1 MAKKLPKEIRTASL
15 LMAAVEE
22 FLDKGYEGASV
33 DAIAK
38 RAGVSKG
45 GLYYHF
51 PNKEVLL
58 MDANRKLSEP
68 ILEMLEKAYLC
79 ESTIDGLK
87 GYIKE
92 YLNYWVSHPKELS
105 FFFLSMSKA
114 LESTVLMEYYKEYI
128 KENTSFYVGM
138 FQKAVN
144 AGEANIGDPEA
155 YGISL
160 MGALDGVLSYVI
172 INAEKDITT
181 LADRFMRIWFDNIG
195 DKN

>member
-1 MAKKLPKEIRTASL
+1 MAKKLPKEIRIASL

-22 FLDKGYEGASV
+22 FLEKGYEGASV

-58 MDANRKLSEP
+58 MEANRKLSEP
-68 ILEMLEKAYLC
+68 IMEMIEKAYL
-79 ESTIDGLK
+79 SDSAIDGLK
-87 GYIKE
+87 EYIKE
-92 YLNYWVSHPKELS
+92 YLKYWACHPKELS

-114 LESTVLMEYYKEYI
+114 LESPVLMEYYKEYV
-128 KENTSFYVGM
+128 KESTAFFVGM
-138 FQKAVN
+138 FQKAVDL
-144 AGEANIGDPEA
+144 GESKISDPEA

-160 MGALDGVLSYVI
+160 MGALDGVLSYVMVSP
-172 INAEKDITT
+172 EKDIEI
-181 LADRFMRIWFDNIG
+181 LAERFMQIWFN
-195 DKN
+195 NN